1 MEQDLE
7 LLYECMETLADLD
20 QDDLLMY
27 LLDMTMAHPDTFLE
41 VHHNNSVAFL
51 QELREEEHNG
61 YPLYPELHI

>member
-1 MEQDLE
+1 MTQDLE
-7 LLYECMETLADLD
+7 LLHECMQILADLD

-27 LLDMTMAHPDTFLE
+27 LLDMTMAHPDTLLE
-41 VHHNNSVAFL
+41 VHHYNSVAFL